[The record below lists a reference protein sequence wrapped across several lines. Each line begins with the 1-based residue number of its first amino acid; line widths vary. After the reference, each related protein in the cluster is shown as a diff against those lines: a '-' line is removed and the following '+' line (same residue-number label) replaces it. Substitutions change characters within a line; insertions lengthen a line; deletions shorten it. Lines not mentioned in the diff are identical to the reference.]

1 MMKFL
6 HWLALA
12 IAALSFNAWANE
24 AKPVKWADLQPDSP
38 ALRATVNKMTQ
49 EEKMRLMRA
58 VQQRE
63 LKTMLDNGKIKA
75 SDLTQ
80 NDIKLIKE
88 NYSAFAPLIKDI
100 EQFEKKRSSEMI
112 PALNNQIVQI
122 DGYLLPLKQNG
133 KKVTEFLLV
142 PVIGA
147 CIHVPAP
154 PPNQMVVVQF
164 PKGYEHSELFAPITV
179 TGKLTIKS
187 TQANLALADGAS
199 DVAVGYQMQ
208 ASEVREYK
216 KPATK

>member
-1 MMKFL
+1 MKFF
-6 HWLALA
+6 HWLVLA

-38 ALRATVNKMTQ
+38 SLRATVNKMTQ

-88 NYSAFAPLIKDI
+88 NYSAYAPLIKEI
-100 EQFEKKRSSEMI
+100 ELFEKKRSSEMI
-112 PALNNQIVQI
+112 PALNNQMVQI

-154 PPNQMVVVQF
+154 PPNQMVVVQY

-179 TGKLTIKS
+179 TGKLIIKS

-208 ASEVREYK
+208 ASDVREYK